1 MRRAVLTVT
10 LIFTLLCSA
19 LPADEKTSQ
28 ATPTDSP
35 AVLWDFENSSFGGR
49 SAGSDSAAI
58 TPLAVKGQPSIA
70 PDGPQPPEFPGQAPG
85 NSALQLD
92 GKSWLEL
99 SDAPAFQFASG
110 DSLSLEAWVRLSDL
124 NDGQQVYVVG
134 KGRTGRPG
142 TMKENQSWALRV
154 RSMGGQCRISFLFR
168 SASAPAVVGADGKE
182 TSPAY
187 TGELHRWN
195 SDLGFD
201 ADGQWHHIAVTYTF
215 GDKQGPLGWID
226 GQPTDGSF
234 DMGGKTFSRAPYSD
248 DDQVWVGSSM
258 GGNPGSSFRGSLDG
272 IALHRRRIT
281 DAEIQ
286 QRNRSTRPTSAI
298 PEVASGDIPS
308 GAVALDI
315 RENVRQ
321 NDPWNRERTRL
332 TMAWQQPAAALTT
345 LPRKYIDGGLIGDRT
360 NPCVLRMRLNLST
373 AAVKTQFLIRSRSTA
388 RLLIDGKEVATL
400 LQAPYASDGH
410 QEVPV
415 PPEPLYPTMH
425 PVPAGDQEAV
435 ADVTLEAGRH
445 LIEFETIVG
454 GRNMRV
460 EASETLVAMGSP
472 QTGFEILSSTDASYR
487 LDEASWRSFAAD
499 YQRFVAQL
507 NATER
512 QLQGEETT
520 AWWDKRH
527 ETVRQMIG
535 QDAAQIQSADIDRML
550 LDVLSKKQLTP
561 LPLVDDLTFLRR
573 LTLNTVGVIPKPEEQ
588 RWFLAQPVAT
598 RRSAAVDRFLADERW
613 ADHWVPY
620 WQDVL
625 AENPGILKP
634 ELNNS
639 GPFRW
644 WIYESFLDN
653 KPTDRFAT
661 ELIQMKGSRL
671 GGGPAGFGI
680 ASQND
685 VPLAERSIVL
695 STAFSARNM
704 TCARCH
710 DSPVN
715 EMSQSQLFAMAA
727 MINRSG
733 ITIPGTSSVPKGP
746 NGERSKLITVS
757 IEPGQS
763 VAPTWPFSKDGHAA
777 SDASLWQSL
786 LQHPGD
792 SREQLALHLTHPT
805 ESQFAAVMVN
815 RLWARFFG
823 QGLMSNVDDWYG
835 VHTDHQTV
843 LTALARHHMAH
854 GYDLKAT
861 AKLLLLTDAFQRQTA
876 PADAP
881 IAENFG
887 AVTLRR
893 MTAEQLLDSLYVAA
907 GKSFD
912 AEMLTL
918 DPEGRRPDDSFL
930 NLGVPRR
937 AWQFCSLSNE
947 RDRPALALPVA
958 QSLVDL
964 LNAYGWRDSRPH
976 STSTRDDQSTVL
988 QPLTLAN
995 GNAGHRLVQLSD
1007 NGAPTEL
1014 AIKAASPEEFVD
1026 RLFER
1031 LLTRQP
1037 TAEERQL
1044 FAAELV
1050 PGFTERVVPGAQER
1064 PLEAR
1069 RNAVSWSNHLNA
1081 EATRQKQLQEEA
1093 ARLGDPP
1100 TERLAEPWRLVA
1112 EDVLWAVMNSPEFAF
1127 VP

>member
-1 MRRAVLTVT
+1 MRRAVLPAVLILTV
-10 LIFTLLCSA
+10 LSSIARS
-19 LPADEKTSQ
+19 DEKTPQ
-28 ATPTDSP
+28 DSP
-35 AVLWDFENSSFGGR
+35 PEAPVVLWDFEKNSF
-49 SAGSDSAAI
+49 AGQMTVPNAEDFA
-58 TPLAVKGQPSIA
+58 PLAVRGQPSTV
-70 PDGPQPPEFPGQAPG
+70 PDGPQPPEFPGLSAG
-85 NSALQLD
+85 NAALSLD
-92 GKSWLEL
+92 GKSWLEH
-99 SDAPAFQFASG
+99 SDAPVFHFAAG
-110 DSLSLEAWVRLSDL
+110 DSISLEAWVRLSEL

-134 KGRTGRPG
+134 KGRTSRPG
-142 TMKENQSWALRV
+142 TVKENQSWALRV

-168 SASAPAVVGADGKE
+168 SADAAAVTGADGKE
-182 TSPAY
+182 VTPAY

-201 ADGQWHHIAVTYTF
+201 PDGQWHHLAVTYTF
-215 GDKQGPLGWID
+215 GDKQGPIGWID

-234 DMGGKTFSRAPYSD
+234 DLGGKTFSRAPYSD

-272 IALHRRRIT
+272 IAVYRRKVT

-286 QRNRSTRPTSAI
+286 QRTKSTRPTSVI
-298 PEVASGDIPS
+298 PEVASSEIPS

-345 LPRKYIDGGLIGDRT
+345 LPRKYIEGGLIGDRT
-360 NPCVLRMRLNLST
+360 NPCVLRMRLNLNT

-388 RLLIDGKEVATL
+388 RLLIDGKEVAKL
-400 LQAPYASDGH
+400 IQPPYSSDGH

-435 ADVTLEAGRH
+435 AEVSLEAGRH

-487 LDEASWRSFAAD
+487 MDEASWQSFAAD
-499 YQRFVAQL
+499 YLQFIAHL
-507 NATER
+507 NASER
-512 QLQGEETT
+512 RNRGADAT
-520 AWWDKRH
+520 AWWEKRH
-527 ETVRQMIG
+527 QSVREILG
-535 QDAAQIQSADIDRML
+535 PDAAQFQPADVDRLL
-550 LDVLSKKQLTP
+550 LDVLSKKKLTP

-573 LTLNTVGVIPKPEEQ
+573 LALNTVGVIPSPEEQ
-588 RWFLAQPVAT
+588 RWFLAQPAET
-598 RRSAAVDRFLADERW
+598 RRAAAVDRFLADDRW
-613 ADHWVPY
+613 ADHWVSY

-671 GGGPAGFGI
+671 GGGPAGFGM

-746 NGERSKLITVS
+746 NGERSKLIRVS

-763 VAPTWPFSKDGHAA
+763 VEPAWPFSSDGGAA
-777 SDASLWQSL
+777 DASLWQSL
-786 LQHPGD
+786 LQNPGD

-805 ESQFAAVMVN
+805 QSQFAAVMVN

-823 QGLMSNVDDWYG
+823 QGLMSNVDDWYA
-835 VHTDHQTV
+835 VQSDHQAL
-843 LTALARHHMAH
+843 LTALAQHHMAH

-861 AKLLLLTDAFQRQTA
+861 AKLLLLTEAFQRQAA

-881 IAENFG
+881 VAENFG

-930 NLGVPRR
+930 NLGTPRR

-976 STSTRDDQSTVL
+976 STSARDDQATVL

-1014 AIKAASPEEFVD
+1014 AIKATSPEEFVD

-1037 TAEERQL
+1037 TAEEREL
-1044 FAAELV
+1044 FAAELA
-1050 PGFTERVVPGAQER
+1050 PGFAERVVPGAQKR
-1064 PLEAR
+1064 PLEVR

-1100 TERLAEPWRLVA
+1100 TERLAESWRLVA